1 MSRSTDLDRF
11 LATDPQDGGCEHAL
25 ELLHVYATLVAD
37 DAGAAERHPEIAAH
51 LRACGPCAEDLDAL
65 LEAIHPAGSDGPD
78 G

>member
-1 MSRSTDLDRF
+1 MSRSIDLDRF

-25 ELLHVYATLVAD
+25 QLLHVYASLVAD
-37 DAGAAERHPEIAAH
+37 DAGAAERYPEIAAH

-65 LEAIHPAGSDGPD
+65 LEAIHPAGSDGTA